1 MNVHF
6 PPVDDEYIRRKI
18 EAGFY
23 SNATELVRDAVRRLR
38 ETEEGE
44 RLEHLRAAVVLGH
57 GQALRGETDAYSPEL
72 LEELAQ
78 QAFENKNNGK
88 PVKNVVKRG

>member
-6 PPVDDEYIRRKI
+6 PPVDDEYIRHKI

-44 RLEHLRAAVVLGH
+44 RLERLRAAVMLGH
-57 GQALRGETDAYSPEL
+57 GQGLRGETDVCSPEL
-72 LEELAQ
+72 IEELTR

-88 PVKNVVKRG
+88 PVKNDIKRG